1 MVKLKIFNMKTFL
14 ETVNEC
20 SGVVNLLYPDG
31 SEENINKEYGIQ
43 NELLQRHRE
52 NKGFLHLSLNIPTV
66 EDYFRIVYFTIG
78 DC

>member
-1 MVKLKIFNMKTFL
+1 MVKLKIFNMKNFL
-14 ETVNEC
+14 ETVNQC

-31 SEENINKEYGIQ
+31 SEENINKKYGIQ

-52 NKGFLHLSLNIPTV
+52 SKGCLRLSLNIPTIK
-66 EDYFRIVYFTIG
+66 DYFRIVYFTIG